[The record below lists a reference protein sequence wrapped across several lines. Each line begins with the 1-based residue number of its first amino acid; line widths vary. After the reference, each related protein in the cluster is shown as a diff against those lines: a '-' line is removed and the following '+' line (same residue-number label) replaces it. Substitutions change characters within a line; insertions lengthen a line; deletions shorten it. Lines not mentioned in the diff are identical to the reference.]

1 MLRMYSAVDGHSRV
15 KFSFSETSSV
25 SSDSLNSYF
34 APTPPSTP
42 TDPMRTHAEMLAAE
56 AADRAARRR
65 IELEELRSDLKT
77 PEQRIHEWE
86 RVHQLRMPLKPNHP
100 ILDVIAVDTRLTLEQ
115 VQAIQKQA
123 AMRATRVAG

>member
-1 MLRMYSAVDGHSRV
+1 M
-15 KFSFSETSSV
+15 